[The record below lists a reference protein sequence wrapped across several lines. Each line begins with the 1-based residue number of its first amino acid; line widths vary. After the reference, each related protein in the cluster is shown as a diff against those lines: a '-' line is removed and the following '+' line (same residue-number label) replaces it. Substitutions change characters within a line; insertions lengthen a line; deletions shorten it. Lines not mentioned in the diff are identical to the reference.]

1 MKKKILVMVVFCS
14 LFFSCKKAETKVD
27 NTPSTQVQE
36 VATKECYEYVQ
47 GKDTIQANLLVQ
59 SQTVSGDLI
68 YKIFEKD
75 KNSGTITGKI
85 VGDTLIADYA
95 FMSEGKKSIR
105 EVAFLRKNKSLI
117 EGYGES
123 EEKEGKMI
131 FKDKKKLNFTAN
143 MVLNEIP
150 CK

>member
-1 MKKKILVMVVFCS
+1 MVVSCS
-14 LFFSCKKAETKVD
+14 LFCSCKKAETKVD
-27 NTPSTQVQE
+27 NSPSKQVQE

-47 GKDTIQANLLVQ
+47 GKDTIQATLLVQ

-75 KNSGTITGKI
+75 KNTGTITGTI
-85 VGDTLIADYA
+85 VGDTLIAHYS
-95 FMSEGKKSIR
+95 FMSEGQKSIR
-105 EVAFLRKNKSLI
+105 EVAFLRKNKSLT

-123 EEKEGKMI
+123 EEKEGKMV